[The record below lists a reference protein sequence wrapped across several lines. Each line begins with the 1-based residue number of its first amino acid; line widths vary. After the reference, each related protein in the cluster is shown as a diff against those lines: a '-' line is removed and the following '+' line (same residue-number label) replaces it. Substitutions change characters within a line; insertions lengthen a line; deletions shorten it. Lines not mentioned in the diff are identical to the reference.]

1 MKILDKIQAPSD
13 VRRLSREEL
22 SSLCAEIR
30 ETILRTVSKNGGH
43 LASNLGVVELTVALH
58 RVFSFPEDAV
68 VFDVGHQAYA
78 HKLLTGRRERFSTL
92 RQGGGLS
99 GFTSR
104 TESVYDVM
112 TAGHSG
118 SSLSYAVGLAEAN
131 RIAGSEAYTVA
142 VVGDGSF
149 TNGMIYEALNNA
161 AVHRLRL
168 IIVLNDNEMSI
179 SRNVGALSNYFSLIR
194 TSEAYFTFKM
204 ALKRGF
210 SAIPCVGDG
219 MISVARRIRDVM
231 KRILIT
237 QNMFESMNLTY
248 YGPVAGDNLER
259 LETVL
264 AEARSR
270 SAENGAVVVY
280 VNTRK
285 GKGYPP
291 AEEEPDRFHSTGPFV
306 LTGAS
311 SAETSDVPGVPKRR
325 TFTEAFSERLLREAE
340 RDGRICAV
348 TAAMTDGCGLSAF
361 RERYPERF
369 FDAGIAE
376 EHAVAFA
383 GGLACRGLKPVVAI
397 YSTFMQRAF
406 DQVWHDVALQGS
418 DVVFVLSHCGLVA
431 GDGVTHQGIYDIS
444 LFSPVPGL
452 RIYSPST
459 CAEFEAS
466 LSLALTERGSAIVR
480 YPKGAEPDYPA
491 EEFDEIDGGRVKRF
505 GEGAPRLLLLTYGRI
520 SGNVYDAARTYTE
533 KTGVPCAMAVL
544 QRILPLRLEAL
555 QKMIS
560 AAERVLFV
568 EEGIRSGGVGEAL
581 AARIAESYPGK
592 RVYIRA
598 IEEGFLP
605 HDALPALFRRV
616 GLDADSLL
624 QWMEE
629 TGDTRREGCGRFL
642 KESGAS

>member
-1 MKILDKIQAPSD
+1 MKILDKIQTPSD

-22 SSLCAEIR
+22 SPLCAEIR

-92 RQGGGLS
+92 RRGGGLS

-104 TESVYDVM
+104 MESVYDVM

-161 AVHRLRL
+161 AVHKLRL

-210 SAIPCVGDG
+210 SAIPVVGDG
-219 MISVARRIRDVM
+219 MIAVARRVRDVM

-264 AEARSR
+264 SEARSR

-311 SAETSDVPGVPKRR
+311 SAETSGVSERR
-325 TFTEAFSERLLREAE
+325 TFTEAFSDRLLREAD
-340 RDGRICAV
+340 RDDKICAV

-383 GGLACRGLKPVVAI
+383 GGLSRRGLKPVVAI

-418 DVVFVLSHCGLVA
+418 DVVFVLSHGGLVA
-431 GDGVTHQGIYDIS
+431 GDGVTHQGIYDVS
-444 LFSPVPGL
+444 LFSPVPGI

-459 CAEFEAS
+459 CAELERV
-466 LSLALTERGSAIVR
+466 LSLALRERGPAIVR
-480 YPKGAEPDYPA
+480 YPKGEEPDYPT
-491 EEFDEIDGGRVKRF
+491 EEFYEIDGGCVKRF
-505 GEGAPRLLLLTYGRI
+505 GEGAPRLLVLTYGRI
-520 SGNVYDAARTYTE
+520 SGNVYDAAKAYAE

-544 QRILPLRLEAL
+544 WRICPLPIESI
-555 QKMIS
+555 QGMVS
-560 AAERVLFV
+560 TAERILFV

-592 RVYIRA
+592 RTHIRA

-605 HDALPALFRRV
+605 HDALPALFRLV

-629 TGDTRREGCGRFL
+629 TE
-642 KESGAS
+642 